1 MTNEEYI
8 DYISEE
14 LDEEIIRCEKICE
27 LLNEIT
33 SFDET
38 KHSLR
43 AYLKALKILMLMK
56 SADVYLNL
64 DEPSTWMNS
73 VENQLRESRKH
84 IEELSAKVDI
94 IERKQEKIYNCQIC
108 IKN

>member
-64 DEPSTWMNS
+64 DEPLKNFQPRLILLK
-73 VENQLRESRKH
+73 ENK
-84 IEELSAKVDI
+84 K
-94 IERKQEKIYNCQIC
+94 KIYNCQIC

>member
-14 LDEEIIRCEKICE
+14 LDEEIIRCKKICE

-73 VENQLRESRKH
+73 VKNQLRESRKH

-94 IERKQEKIYNCQIC
+94 IERKQEKNL
-108 IKN
+108 

>member
-1 MTNEEYI
+1 
-8 DYISEE
+8 
-14 LDEEIIRCEKICE
+14 
-27 LLNEIT
+27 
-33 SFDET
+33 
-38 KHSLR
+38 
-43 AYLKALKILMLMK
+43 MK

-94 IERKQEKIYNCQIC
+94 IERKQEKNL
-108 IKN
+108 